1 MCGTSQQSGA
11 GCLQVVTAIIHP
23 SLALKQSPLCFSNRV
38 TLLPGAVSGE
48 LEEPRPNMPA
58 SSAQLRNRASPS
70 VPSLLGLEV
79 ARAGG
84 RKEGRMGRKVRF
96 QLWNPAPER
105 VHSAEPHCA
114 VSTPVPGLSTSS
126 CIRRSPKG
134 GRTRVSEPE
143 APTPLHSQ
151 RASRAGGNAGT
162 LLLLVPAE
170 PCRELSTGQ
179 PTVSSPPA
187 HTPKP
192 AGRPPTAPHPSLP
205 MCALL
210 RASQGHSGNQENING
225 YRKT

>member
-23 SLALKQSPLCFSNRV
+23 SLALKKSPLCFLNRV

-48 LEEPRPNMPA
+48 PEEPRPNMPA

-105 VHSAEPHCA
+105 VHSAETHCA
-114 VSTPVPGLSTSS
+114 VSTPVPGALHIQLYQTVTE
-126 CIRRSPKG
+126 

-170 PCRELSTGQ
+170 PCGELSTGQ

-225 YRKT
+225 HRKT

>member
-23 SLALKQSPLCFSNRV
+23 SLALKQSPLCFLNRV

-105 VHSAEPHCA
+105 VHSAETHCA
-114 VSTPVPGLSTSS
+114 VSTPVPGASPHPTASDGH
-126 CIRRSPKG
+126 RREG
-134 GRTRVSEPE
+134 GRGCPNLKLRHHSTASEPPE
-143 APTPLHSQ
+143 QAATRGP
-151 RASRAGGNAGT
+151 
-162 LLLLVPAE
+162 
-170 PCRELSTGQ
+170 
-179 PTVSSPPA
+179 SS
-187 HTPKP
+187 
-192 AGRPPTAPHPSLP
+192 S
-205 MCALL
+205 
-210 RASQGHSGNQENING
+210 
-225 YRKT
+225 